1 MEAGS
6 KVKVYLGNV
15 ACCYGIATGR
25 AKKMNGNT
33 IYELQECQPFDT
45 CDADYFRDATDV
57 SFDIKFAKE
66 IKTFNNDKRVYLN
79 TGTFNYYKMKK
90 ECFKCEQK
98 TLF

>member
-25 AKKMNGNT
+25 AKKVKGIT
-33 IYELQECQPFDT
+33 IYELQECQIFDT
-45 CDADYFRDATDV
+45 WDADYFRDATDV
-57 SFDIKFAKE
+57 SFDTKFAKE
-66 IKTFNNDKRVYLN
+66 IKTFNNEKRVYLN

-90 ECFKCEQK
+90 ECFKSEQK

>member
-25 AKKMNGNT
+25 AKKMNGFD
-33 IYELQECQPFDT
+33 IFELKECDPFET
-45 CDADYFRDATDV
+45 ADADFFRDANQV

-66 IKTFNNDKRVYLN
+66 IKTFNNDKRIYLN

-90 ECFKCEQK
+90 ECFKYEQK

>member
-15 ACCYGIATGR
+15 AACYGIATGR
-25 AKKMNGNT
+25 AKEMNGDT
-33 IYELQECQPFDT
+33 IYELKECEPFQIEE
-45 CDADYFRDATDV
+45 ADHFRDANQV

-66 IKTFNNDKRVYLN
+66 IKTYNDMERFYVNISTLN
-79 TGTFNYYKMKK
+79 YFKLKK
-90 ECFKCEQK
+90 ECFKFEQQ

>member
-6 KVKVYLGNV
+6 KVKVYLGSV

-25 AKKMNGNT
+25 AKKINGVT
-33 IYELQECQPFDT
+33 IYELQECEPFDVW
-45 CDADYFRDATDV
+45 DADYFRDHNQV

-66 IKTFNNDKRVYLN
+66 IKTYNDDKRVYLN
-79 TGTFNYYKMKK
+79 MGTLNYYKMKK
-90 ECFKCEQK
+90 ECFKYEQQ

>member
-33 IYELQECQPFDT
+33 IYELQECEPFDT
-45 CDADYFRDATDV
+45 WDADYFRDANEV

-66 IKTFNNDKRVYLN
+66 IKTYNNGKRVYLN

-90 ECFKCEQK
+90 ECFKYEQQ

>member
-1 MEAGS
+1 MKAGS

-15 ACCYGIATGR
+15 AACYGVATGK
-25 AKKMNGNT
+25 AKKVGDNI
-33 IYELQECQPFDT
+33 IYEVKEAEPFDT
-45 CDADYFRDATDV
+45 GDADYFRDANQI
-57 SFDIKFAKE
+57 SYDIKFAKE

-90 ECFKCEQK
+90 ECFKFEQQ

>member
-15 ACCYGIATGR
+15 AACYGVATGR

-33 IYELQECQPFDT
+33 IYELQECEPFDT
-45 CDADYFRDATDV
+45 WDADYFRDANDV

-66 IKTFNNDKRVYLN
+66 IKTFNNGKRVYLN

-90 ECFKCEQK
+90 ECFKSQQK

>member
-25 AKKMNGNT
+25 AKKMNGVT
-33 IYELQECQPFDT
+33 IYELQECEPFDT
-45 CDADYFRDATDV
+45 WDADYFRDATDV

-66 IKTFNNDKRVYLN
+66 IKTFNNEKRVYLN

-90 ECFKCEQK
+90 ECFKFEQQ

>member
-1 MEAGS
+1 MKSGS

-25 AKKMNGNT
+25 AKKVGDN
-33 IYELQECQPFDT
+33 IIHEVKEAEPFET
-45 CDADYFRDATDV
+45 WEADYFRDANQV

-66 IKTFNNDKRVYLN
+66 IRTYNNDKRVYLN

-90 ECFKCEQK
+90 ECFKFKQQ